1 MNLKKAYKNKKFK
14 ILTKFNNNSNS
25 KNKIKAI
32 NKKFNLKI
40 KIIKVQNKKFSLKI
54 IIIKVQNNQNKF
66 NLFKINKK
74 KNKNKKNL

>member
-40 KIIKVQNKKFSLKI
+40 KIIKV
-54 IIIKVQNNQNKF
+54 
-66 NLFKINKK
+66 
-74 KNKNKKNL
+74 